1 MAQQTSIHL
10 CPCKQSSEI
19 HNKREKTLDYVRPDL
34 SQNNEWW
41 SSVHSL
47 GELRSE
53 IAALVKEKTG
63 RKMQA
68 KSEPLREGVVVIRK
82 NTTMEQLQELGR
94 KFNERFGVTA
104 VQIAIHRDEG
114 HWVGKNGMSSG
125 TKPNEQPK
133 PGDTWRPNY
142 HAHIVFDWYD
152 HGTGK
157 SIKTSKLDAVEM
169 QTICAEVLGME
180 RGVSSDKRH
189 LEAAEYKAK
198 ARQKEIATLEGMAQG
213 LREEVSELSS
223 AKIAREETVATIR
236 ELGASARD
244 LIYGKYK
251 REKKELNEKLRQIT
265 ERLNIAEKDKIKL
278 SDELSSKKQ
287 TIRDLEKKTSNLAHL
302 SNENKALRN
311 ALDSATTQRDNA
323 MPVIMAAYSWGVPQD
338 KWGSL
343 ISGKEATVSELR
355 NPESG
360 EAIKGSFKIRANA
373 YLVRLE
379 IFIGRQWE
387 SLKQKWAQLMR
398 TAMDRPQNID
408 ERKSRGM
415 HL

>member
-1 MAQQTSIHL
+1 MTAPTYT
-10 CPCKQSSEI
+10 PCERRQ
-19 HNKREKTLDYVRPDL
+19 RTLSD
-34 SQNNEWW
+34 
-41 SSVHSL
+41 
-47 GELRSE
+47 
-53 IAALVKEKTG
+53 
-63 RKMQA
+63 
-68 KSEPLREGVVVIRK
+68 
-82 NTTMEQLQELGR
+82 
-94 KFNERFGVTA
+94 
-104 VQIAIHRDEG
+104 
-114 HWVGKNGMSSG
+114 
-125 TKPNEQPK
+125 
-133 PGDTWRPNY
+133 
-142 HAHIVFDWYD
+142 
-152 HGTGK
+152 
-157 SIKTSKLDAVEM
+157 
-169 QTICAEVLGME
+169 
-180 RGVSSDKRH
+180 VSSSMRTM
-189 LEAAEYKAK
+189 
-198 ARQKEIATLEGMAQG
+198 RATG
-213 LREEVSELSS
+213 LSELSS
-223 AKIAREETVATIR
+223 AKIVREETVATIR

-287 TIRDLEKKTSNLAHL
+287 TIRDLEEKTANLAHL

-343 ISGKEATVSELR
+343 ISGKETTVSELR

-360 EAIKGSFKIRANA
+360 ESIKGSFKIRANA

-398 TAMDRPQNID
+398 TAMDRP
-408 ERKSRGM
+408 
-415 HL
+415 